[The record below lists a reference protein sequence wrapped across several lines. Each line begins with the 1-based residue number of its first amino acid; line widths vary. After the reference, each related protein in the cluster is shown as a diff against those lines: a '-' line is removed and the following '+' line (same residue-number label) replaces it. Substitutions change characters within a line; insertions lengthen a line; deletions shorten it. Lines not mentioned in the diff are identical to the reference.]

1 MRLILVR
8 HGQTSSNTGALL
20 DTAVPGADLTATGRE
35 QAAGLVERMA
45 AERIEAIYAST
56 LVRTQQTAGPLAAD
70 RGLPIQVLPGLREVS
85 AGDYEMATD
94 AREYIA
100 VLIGWAE
107 GRLEAKLPG
116 GEDAMEFFARFDD
129 AIATI
134 SAADHEVALLVSHG
148 AALRVWAVARVS
160 GFVDAVGNGYFDN
173 TDLIV
178 IEGDPVQGWTL
189 VSLDGFIE
197 YNDELGALNPEDAEE
212 EAVS

>member
-35 QAAGLVERMA
+35 QAAGLVERVA

-56 LVRTQQTAGPLAAD
+56 LVRTQQTAGPLAVD
-70 RGLPIQVLPGLREVS
+70 RDLPIAVLDGLREVS
-85 AGDYEMATD
+85 AGDYEMSAD
-94 AREYIA
+94 AREYIT

-107 GRLEAKLPG
+107 GKLDAKLPG
-116 GEDAMEFFARFDD
+116 GEDATEFFARFDD

-134 SAADHEVALLVSHG
+134 AAADHEAALLVSHG
-148 AALRVWAVARVS
+148 AALRVWAVARVA
-160 GFVDAVGNGYFDN
+160 GFAAAVGNGYFDN
-173 TDLIV
+173 TDLI
-178 IEGDPVQGWTL
+178 IIDGDPGRGWTL
-189 VSLDGFIE
+189 VSLDGFVE
-197 YNDELGALNPEDAEE
+197 YSDELGPLNAEE